1 MYSHPEINY
10 KPQHPMLQNYTQ
22 QQKGYTVEDE
32 GVFDSIKAG
41 LSKAGS
47 AIAKGAKAAKEFGAG
62 VIGVS
67 TAKKMT
73 KANKA
78 KWHAYYLQERAI
90 REGKIPQKAEE
101 KAKREQKQLRTVEKK
116 HQLMLIKLRVTN
128 LRKKISLHQKKNN
141 K

>member
-1 MYSHPEINY
+1 
-10 KPQHPMLQNYTQ
+10 MLQNYTQ
-22 QQKGYTVEDE
+22 QQQKGYTIEEE

-41 LSKAGS
+41 LAKAGD

-90 REGKIPQKAEE
+90 RDGKIPQKDEEKE
-101 KAKREQKQLRTVEKK
+101 KAKQKKLREKLIKESEGVISPDDADPQKQ
-116 HQLMLIKLRVTN
+116 
-128 LRKKISLHQKKNN
+128 
-141 K
+141 

>member
-22 QQKGYTVEDE
+22 QQQKGYTIEEE

-41 LSKAGS
+41 LAKAGD

-67 TAKKMT
+67 TAKKIMD
-73 KANKA
+73 
-78 KWHAYYLQERAI
+78 
-90 REGKIPQKAEE
+90 
-101 KAKREQKQLRTVEKK
+101 
-116 HQLMLIKLRVTN
+116 
-128 LRKKISLHQKKNN
+128 
-141 K
+141 